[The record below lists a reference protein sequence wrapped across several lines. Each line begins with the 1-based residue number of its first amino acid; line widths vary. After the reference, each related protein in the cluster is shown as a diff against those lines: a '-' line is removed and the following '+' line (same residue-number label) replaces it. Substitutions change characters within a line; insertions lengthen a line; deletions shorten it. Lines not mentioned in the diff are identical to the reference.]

1 MRLVLAIFGAVLLVS
16 GGAVA
21 ARAALDSQ
29 SAATN
34 ATIDRGVVD
43 VNTTLGL
50 QDASA
55 AGTGVILTPN
65 GEVLTNNHVIRG
77 STSVSV
83 TVVSTGRTYAAQV
96 VGYDIS
102 ADVAVLQLE
111 GASGLPTA
119 RIGSSA
125 AITVGDPVQAVG
137 NVGGTGG
144 TPTVAGGTIT
154 ALDQTITATDE
165 SNGTSEQLTGMIETN
180 ASVRPGD
187 SGGPL
192 VNAGQVVGIDTA
204 GSDGF
209 SIVAGSGAG
218 FAIPIDTAVSVAQQI
233 ERRQGSAAVHI
244 GTTAFL
250 GVGVRGN
257 AGGSGALV
265 ANVVPGSPA
274 DGAGIAAGD
283 TITSVDGAGV
293 ASPNDLADLLVVRHP
308 GQRVQ
313 VGWTDPSGAPHSA
326 TLRLA
331 NGPAA

>member
-1 MRLVLAIFGAVLLVS
+1 VLCGVLLVV
-16 GGAVA
+16 GGVVA

-55 AGTGVILTPN
+55 AGTGVILTSN

-83 TVVSTGRTYAAQV
+83 TVVSTGRTYTAQV

-125 AITVGDPVQAVG
+125 AITVGDAVQAVG

-154 ALDQTITATDE
+154 ALGQTITATDE

-209 SIVAGSGAG
+209 SIVSGSGAG
-218 FAIPIDTAVSVAQQI
+218 FAIPIDTAVSVARQI
-233 ERRQGSAAVHI
+233 ERRQGSSTVHI

-257 AGGSGALV
+257 TGGSGALV

-283 TITSVDGAGV
+283 TINSVDGSSV
-293 ASPNDLADLLVVRHP
+293 VSPNDLANLLVVRHP

-313 VGWTDPSGAPHSA
+313 VGWIDPGGAPHSA

-331 NGPAA
+331 SGPAA